1 MLSRLKKKT
10 DAAAASQMPGWHPNF
25 RNYEKLPDIK
35 VVRTAFFVNGIAVF
49 VAIGLL
55 VFLGKREYELHSLN
69 AQVTDWQRQI
79 DRDKA
84 GSDQTIAL
92 FKKFQEEE
100 MKVNEIDVFGRSKP
114 IVSEYLERFGETRPK
129 NIALDTIEI
138 RDLGINLRGSV
149 RGSPDIASGE
159 ATAYLDVLKND
170 PVFST
175 KFDDVSMTSLS
186 RNSTTGRMTFEILIK
201 FKAAGKEARK
211 P

>member
-10 DAAAASQMPGWHPNF
+10 DAGAVSQMPSWHPNF
-25 RNYEKLPDIK
+25 RNYERLPDIK
-35 VVRTAFFVNGIAVF
+35 VVRTAFFVNGLAVF

-69 AQVTDWQRQI
+69 AQVTDWQQQI

-84 GSDQTIAL
+84 GSDQMIAL

-100 MKVNEIDVFGRSKP
+100 MKVNEIDAFGRSKP

-138 RDLGINLRGSV
+138 RDLGITLRGSV

-170 PVFST
+170 PVFNT

-201 FKAAGKEARK
+201 FKPAGKETRRT
-211 P
+211 